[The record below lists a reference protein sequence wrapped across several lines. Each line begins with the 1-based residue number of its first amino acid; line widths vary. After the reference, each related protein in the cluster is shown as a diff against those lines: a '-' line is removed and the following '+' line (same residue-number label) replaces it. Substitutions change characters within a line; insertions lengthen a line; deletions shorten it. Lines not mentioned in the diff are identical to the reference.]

1 MAMTCSATSLRR
13 FHETSHRLCRG
24 RARAHARACGLLERR
39 RFDGRIAVCNRRAVA
54 SAQQHGAA
62 HVALAHD
69 RRGRPWHERVGQGEA
84 HRRHDRAGDERA
96 RGAGSGTRARV
107 PRQSACGH
115 ELPSGR
121 RDPERVDGRAYP
133 SRGIRRYGPRAVR
146 PTGHRAGDL
155 PGAAVMPA
163 AERSRI
169 SAAEVSVAIVAGLVL
184 LAIRPVV
191 AGTSGGPLLVVAI
204 LAVLIAMSLSAPI
217 APSPLLE
224 ASLRPSVVLAV
235 RIGAIYPLSGP
246 QSPGGIDEY
255 RGVKLALDLVN
266 ADGGLHGRPV
276 ELLTRDVPGPDA
288 ATAAVD
294 GLAKE
299 GVPVIVGSYGS
310 VISEPASIEASHKG
324 VVFWETGAVGSN
336 PMGIEAAGPEELFF
350 RVPPSGATLGSSAV
364 SFVTD
369 QLAPMLH
376 RSASSLPFAVAN
388 VDDTYGSAV
397 SAGSVT
403 QIHALGLPFAGQ
415 FPYEAAR
422 LDATAV
428 VQAIARAKPDVLF
441 VAAYLADGVALRRA
455 MVDEHLKLV

>member
-1 MAMTCSATSLRR
+1 MRR
-13 FHETSHRLCRG
+13 LFVT
-24 RARAHARACGLLERR
+24 
-39 RFDGRIAVCNRRAVA
+39 
-54 SAQQHGAA
+54 
-62 HVALAHD
+62 
-69 RRGRPWHERVGQGEA
+69 
-84 HRRHDRAGDERA
+84 
-96 RGAGSGTRARV
+96 T
-107 PRQSACGH
+107 
-115 ELPSGR
+115 
-121 RDPERVDGRAYP
+121 
-133 SRGIRRYGPRAVR
+133 
-146 PTGHRAGDL
+146 
-155 PGAAVMPA
+155 
-163 AERSRI
+163 
-169 SAAEVSVAIVAGLVL
+169 LVL
-184 LAIRPVV
+184 SLAAAACSSKP
-191 AGTSGGPLLVVAI
+191 
-204 LAVLIAMSLSAPI
+204 AP
-217 APSPLLE
+217 
-224 ASLRPSVVLAV
+224 V

-376 RSASSLPFAVAN
+376 RSASSLRFAVAN

-397 SAGSVT
+397 AAGAVT

-455 MVDEHLKLV
+455 MVDEHLKLVASIGTSSAYCMPQFGSTLGPAAVGLFASDKPDEAVLDPAALTPDARALLERAGAVYRAAYGASMSAPALAGFSAGWALFHDVLPAAASLTPAAISTAAMSVRVPAGGLPNGSGLEFGRPGTPTAGANLRALSVIEEWVSVGQMVVVWPPPFATQPIKAIAIER